1 MLIRLGGLDGGKGPV
16 FCYYRQC
23 FFFFFWERNEERGG
37 RLLGQRD
44 GEFVI

>member
-23 FFFFFWERNEERGG
+23 FFFGGRNEERGG

>member
-1 MLIRLGGLDGGKGPV
+1 MGPV
-16 FCYYRQC
+16 FCYYHHW
-23 FFFFFWERNEERGG
+23 FFFGFFGRNEERGG